1 MGGVDAFVVV
11 IATIFSIKVVI
22 KVVLFCFV
30 CFVSLFFLQRL
41 LPRYRKLVVRVSTTI
56 N

>member
-22 KVVLFCFV
+22 KVVLFC
-30 CFVSLFFLQRL
+30 LFSFLPSKATSA
-41 LPRYRKLVVRVSTTI
+41 LPQTGSACV
-56 N
+56 

>member
-1 MGGVDAFVVV
+1 MIFVVV
-11 IATIFSIKVVI
+11 IATILSIKVVI
-22 KVVLFCFV
+22 KVVSFC
-30 CFVSLFFLQRL
+30 SLFFLQRL